1 MLRHLLALILLAAPA
16 PLLAAAAGDAFDAL
30 CLPAGISEGPVCLS
44 GGVWEGEPYV
54 AGGAARPRV
63 ERVGRLATAADLDG
77 DGRLESAAL
86 VAATGAGTGSFLHLV
101 VARVEDGVAAFVAQA
116 PIGDRVQ
123 VRALAVEAGELR
135 LAVVRHGDGEP
146 LCCPTRKAT
155 LGFALV
161 EGGLVERTNRD
172 DGAISLADLAGPTW
186 RLARLAFAEPA
197 PAEPAVTLEI
207 AGGQVAGRAGCNRY
221 GGPIREPKPREIEI
235 GPLASTR
242 MACPAEA
249 MALEQRVLAALGA
262 ARQYSFLG
270 GELVLSGSAPDGAPI
285 QLHFRAG
292 PQAR

>member
-1 MLRHLLALILLAAPA
+1 MRTLLAALLAVTAA
-16 PLLAAAAGDAFDAL
+16 PLPAAPAGDGFDAL
-30 CLPAGISEGPVCLS
+30 CLPAGIAEAAVCLS

-63 ERVGRLATAADLDG
+63 ERVGRLVVAADLDG

-101 VARVEDGVAAFVAQA
+101 VARVEDGVATFVAQA

-123 VRALAVEAGELR
+123 VRALTVEAGELR
-135 LAVVRHGDGEP
+135 LAVVRHGEGEP

-161 EGGLVERTNRD
+161 EGGLAARTERD
-172 DGAISLADLAGPTW
+172 DGALSLADLAGPVW

-197 PAEPAVTLEI
+197 PAGAEVTLEI
-207 AGGQVAGRAGCNRY
+207 AEGRVAGRSGCNRFE
-221 GGPIREPKPREIEI
+221 GPIREAKPREIEI

-270 GELVLSGSAPDGAPI
+270 GELVLSGSSPDGAPI